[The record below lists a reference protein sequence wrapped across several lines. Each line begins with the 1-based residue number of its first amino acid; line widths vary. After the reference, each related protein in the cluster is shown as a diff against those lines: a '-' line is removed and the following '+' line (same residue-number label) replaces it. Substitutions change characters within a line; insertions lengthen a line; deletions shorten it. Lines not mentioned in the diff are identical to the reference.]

1 MTRCG
6 PSAVGSLRR
15 WLPPTMPR
23 RSSASTPRSWSF
35 ASNFPCRLKSE
46 ISDLKSEIS
55 NLESRISNLKSQISN
70 LKSEISNLKSPSH
83 AQDLPNDHFRPG
95 ANGNANADFPRP
107 PHHRIRHHAVQAHGG
122 QRDGQQPE
130 RRQNVRG
137 HSLRTK

>member
-83 AQDLPNDHFRPG
+83 AQEQDLNR
-95 ANGNANADFPRP
+95 
-107 PHHRIRHHAVQAHGG
+107 
-122 QRDGQQPE
+122 
-130 RRQNVRG
+130 RRQSSQRRVVGGLPGRRG
-137 HSLRTK
+137 LRD